1 MVKRRGKSRSRK
13 VIVTGGVV
21 GAIILFF
28 FNGNFSADFFGDGT
42 KLDLSPAQVEESQD
56 EGEITKKEDI
66 IIEIT
71 DNLILLNDLE
81 VSLDTLIDSLGNQH
95 QIVLRAGNA
104 KQVTYDEVKKLL
116 QSYDIVIIEE

>member
-1 MVKRRGKSRSRK
+1 MAKRRKGKSGKIIAS
-13 VIVTGGVV
+13 GGVV
-21 GAIILFF
+21 GAILLFLF
-28 FNGNFSADFFGDGT
+28 SGNFSADFFGDGT

-56 EGEITKKEDI
+56 EGEITKKEDV

-81 VSLDTLIDSLGNQH
+81 VSLDTLIDSIDGQQ

>member
-1 MVKRRGKSRSRK
+1 MAKRRKGKSGK

-21 GAIILFF
+21 GAILLFL
-28 FNGNFSADFFGDGT
+28 FNGNFSADLFGDGNQ
-42 KLDLSPAQVEESQD
+42 LDLSPAQVEESQD

-71 DNLILLNDLE
+71 DNLILLNDQE
-81 VSLDTLIDSLGNQH
+81 VSLDTLIDSLGDQQ

-116 QSYDIVIIEE
+116 QSYDIVVIEE